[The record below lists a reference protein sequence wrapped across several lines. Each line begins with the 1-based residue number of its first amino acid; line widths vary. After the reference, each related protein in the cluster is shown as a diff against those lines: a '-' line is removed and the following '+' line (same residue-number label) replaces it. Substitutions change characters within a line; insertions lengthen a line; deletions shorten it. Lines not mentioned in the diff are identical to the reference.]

1 MPTLYGNT
9 TGLSH
14 NATKT
19 LERIYRRKVPLNTI
33 ATPELIKSLAEASHE
48 TGRQVG
54 ALVHRSGEIDY
65 VVVGD
70 ATRLMLPDIGR
81 LRAADGRFRA
91 LRLVHTHLWNEPL
104 TRDDLVDL
112 VRLRLDL
119 VAAIQL
125 SPEGEPRSI
134 HYAYNTPVFQEAG
147 AATPVTALGG
157 DRGPRDKDSLPYRQV
172 GPVLLGRED
181 VNFGDL
187 IRSLEDEFA
196 TRSRLHAVNAKDGR
210 AILVHVAEKGKPGA
224 LAKAEES
231 MRELAELADTAGVL
245 VTDSVLQLRDKI
257 DPRLVLG
264 KGKLDDVVL
273 RAAELDVETLV
284 FDRNLTPSQASAIA
298 KHTDLKVIDRTQL
311 ILDIFAQ
318 RAESSDGKLQV
329 ELAQLK
335 YTLPRL
341 GQKDDSLSRLT
352 GGIGGRGP
360 GETKLEIGRRRAK
373 ERVTFLEAQLKKLS
387 RQREQR
393 RRRRSRHDVPIVAIV
408 GYTNAGKSTL
418 LNTLTGAA
426 VLAENKLFATLD
438 TRSRRLR
445 FPEEREVV
453 ITDTVG
459 FIRELPK
466 ELFAAFRATFEET
479 ADADLLLHVI
489 DASDPA
495 RDQHIETTE
504 EVLTELDLIGIPR
517 IVVFNKVD
525 MVSAEERRMLR
536 MAHKDAVLVSA
547 TSRETTHG
555 LLAKIAERLKGRWE
569 QSALVPSYEVGE
581 ADGADG
587 EGDGLGTDGGGVAA
601 DGQGAADGDAEMTTL
616 GEMMGV
622 RHRRRVLGG
631 AIAKG

>member
-81 LRAADGRFRA
+81 LRASDGRFRA

-104 TRDDLVDL
+104 TRDDFVDL
-112 VRLRLDL
+112 VRLRLDM

-125 SPEGEPRSI
+125 TPEGEPRTLQ
-134 HYAYNTPVFQEAG
+134 YAYNTPAYAKKDGEE
-147 AATPVTALGG
+147 
-157 DRGPRDKDSLPYRQV
+157 PRENLPYTTV
-172 GPVLLGRED
+172 GPLPLGRVE
-181 VNFGDL
+181 VNFGEL
-187 IRSLEDEFA
+187 MQALEDEFA
-196 TRSRLHAVNAKDGR
+196 KRSRTRTVTAKDGR
-210 AILVHVAEKGKPGA
+210 AILVHVADKGKPGA
-224 LAKAEES
+224 LARAEES
-231 MRELAELADTAGVL
+231 LRELAELADTAGVE
-245 VTDSVLQLRDKI
+245 VADSVLQLRDRV

-264 KGKLDDVVL
+264 KGKLDDVLL

-298 KHTDLKVIDRTQL
+298 KHTDLKVLDRTQL

-318 RAESSDGKLQV
+318 RAESRDGKLQV

-335 YTLPRL
+335 YALPRL
-341 GQKDDSLSRLT
+341 SQKDDSLSRLT

-373 ERVTFLEAQLKKLS
+373 ERVAFLEDQLKRLS

-393 RRRRSRHDVPIVAIV
+393 RRRRSRLGVPVVSIV

-418 LNTLTGAA
+418 LNTLTGAD

-438 TRSRRLR
+438 PRSRRLR

-453 ITDTVG
+453 LTDTVG
-459 FIRELPK
+459 FIRELPPD
-466 ELFAAFRATFEET
+466 LFAAFRATFEEA
-479 ADADLLLHVI
+479 ADADLLLHVV

-504 EVLTELDLIGIPR
+504 ALLTELELIHIPR
-517 IVVFNKVD
+517 IVVFNKAD
-525 MVSAEERRMLR
+525 RL
-536 MAHKDAVLVSA
+536 DADESRWLTQGNPGSVLVSA
-547 TSRETTHG
+547 TSRETTRP
-555 LLAKIAERLKGRWE
+555 LLLKIAERLKTRWE
-569 QSALVPSYEVGE
+569 ESALVPSYEHGHDGEDGLDAADPLDGE
-581 ADGADG
+581 ADGEAASLWDDG
-587 EGDGLGTDGGGVAA
+587 AEDGSTSLS
-601 DGQGAADGDAEMTTL
+601 TL
-616 GEMMGV
+616 KELTGV
-622 RHRRRVLGG
+622 RRRSVLRV
-631 AIAKG
+631 